1 MCVSHSLRRTLFP
14 PERER
19 REAKGGKS
27 RCCWAILFFCSPS
40 GCWRRYLTHRLT
52 WCRRLFICK
61 WASPSPFGYF
71 LMIFFVGGKKAPH
84 TSGLIRDYMRARVI
98 VGPRADENR
107 CGGDG
112 CTSSDCGCR
121 WMLFLW
127 TAWLDFNEKQSTQR
141 RKKKHGP
148 SVCEAEEKC
157 FMTPK
162 RRRNGWMAPRCLNW
176 RQRDRKGRWSIF
188 ELFPKKGAESEKRS
202 RSSAHSGPV
211 RIDSAVSM
219 TPAIKVRVEVFQLKK
234 KKGKNVE
241 MTYRLWTFRGPDI
254 SGDGSTGIGCG
265 WRGRRRS
272 SFVAGTGSWR
282 RSSATAGRILCIL
295 RTWSPHNGRPNSCPH
310 TLCTGWSRFAL
321 RKFQWKK
328 PEN

>member
-1 MCVSHSLRRTLFP
+1 MQTERNKNKMHQKLIVGRLACACPIACGAHYFHL
-14 PERER
+14 RER
-19 REAKGGKS
+19 DERQKVENPGVAGRFS
-27 RCCWAILFFCSPS
+27 FFCSPS

-148 SVCEAEEKC
+148 SVC
-157 FMTPK
+157 
-162 RRRNGWMAPRCLNW
+162 
-176 RQRDRKGRWSIF
+176 
-188 ELFPKKGAESEKRS
+188 
-202 RSSAHSGPV
+202 
-211 RIDSAVSM
+211 
-219 TPAIKVRVEVFQLKK
+219 
-234 KKGKNVE
+234 
-241 MTYRLWTFRGPDI
+241 
-254 SGDGSTGIGCG
+254 
-265 WRGRRRS
+265 
-272 SFVAGTGSWR
+272 
-282 RSSATAGRILCIL
+282 
-295 RTWSPHNGRPNSCPH
+295 
-310 TLCTGWSRFAL
+310 
-321 RKFQWKK
+321 
-328 PEN
+328 